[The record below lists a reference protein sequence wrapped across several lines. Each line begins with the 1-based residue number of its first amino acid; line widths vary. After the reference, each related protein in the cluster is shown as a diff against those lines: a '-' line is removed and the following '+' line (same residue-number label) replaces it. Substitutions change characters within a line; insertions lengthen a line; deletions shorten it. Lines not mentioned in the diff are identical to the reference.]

1 MGVKLEEDDE
11 TKEDVARVIM
21 RSRVCPE
28 SWVGKVIC
36 CLRPKTSSSSRKGD
50 TVGSVGWSQ

>member
-1 MGVKLEEDDE
+1 MKLEEDDE